1 MADWTDY
8 HYGQQVDA
16 LAKLVAL
23 RQRVTVGDLTP
34 ITVLWFD
41 FISVQK
47 TAIGFP

>member
-1 MADWTDY
+1 MADWTDH

-23 RQRVTVGDLTP
+23 MRHVTVGDLTP

-41 FISVQK
+41 LISVQS